1 MVSVSALL
9 STIVWYVGI
18 TNRNGGSTILQP
30 VRYGIMERFQQ
41 QQLEGTTM
49 KPSLS
54 PPDDASCGAASDIAI
69 SGEQFVD
76 ENPTFVI
83 QSQSDHS
90 SVSVIIEAV
99 TSETITPSCSTTAA
113 DKTHTAPRNSRSSS
127 SAAAAKSSDVGSR
140 YETLDKQWYE
150 NLERIKPCIING
162 LMDYSC
168 IDDDKDRRKLS
179 EWVKRQ
185 RKHFRM
191 RNNNEDTPLTDE
203 RLKALLDINFPFD
216 VQKKSKGVES
226 SKSSSTK
233 DAIILSLCDEKYRQ
247 LMEEH
252 FKKLGA
258 KTIGDRIGEK
268 QVNEEKATAQ
278 QVFNKLKGKGG
289 RFVRLAN
296 QRNLSGGHE
305 EMDDD
310 EALKSK

>member
-1 MVSVSALL
+1 
-9 STIVWYVGI
+9 
-18 TNRNGGSTILQP
+18 
-30 VRYGIMERFQQ
+30 MERFQQ
-41 QQLEGTTM
+41 QQLEGSIM

-54 PPDDASCGAASDIAI
+54 PPDDASCGAASDVAI
-69 SGEQFVD
+69 SGEQFFD
-76 ENPTFVI
+76 DKPTFVI

-99 TSETITPSCSTTAA
+99 TSENITPSCSTTANE
-113 DKTHTAPRNSRSSS
+113 KMHTAPKNSKSSS
-127 SAAAAKSSDVGSR
+127 SAAAAKSSGAGSR
-140 YETLDKQWYE
+140 CPAENDKRWYE
-150 NLERIKPCIING
+150 NLERIKPCIVDGKI
-162 LMDYSC
+162 DYSC
-168 IDDDKDRRKLS
+168 INEGKDRKKLGDF
-179 EWVKRQ
+179 VYIQ

-216 VQKKSKGVES
+216 VQKKSKGAES
-226 SKSSSTK
+226 GKSSSKK

-268 QVNEEKATAQ
+268 QVNDEKATAQ
-278 QVFNKLKGKGG
+278 QIFNKLKGKGG

-296 QRNLSGGHE
+296 PRNLSGGHE